1 MFVRKKKNRSSSIS
15 VVVVDKSN
23 GMFKEIQ
30 CLGSSKSES
39 EIAALYLKARL
50 WIEEYGGQQL
60 LDFTEPDLKMQ
71 EAIETERILSK
82 VDSVQINGTQL
93 LLNRIY
99 DHIGFNRI
107 EDDIL
112 RHLVIARIS
121 QPASKLATVASL
133 KSYYDEDL
141 ELNWIYK
148 YMDKLY
154 ATRRELIQQIS
165 VEHTLKILGG
175 RIGIVF
181 YDVTTLYFETGRQDI
196 LRQPG
201 FSKDGKNKESQIVL
215 GLLVSAGG
223 YPLSYSIFCGSQ
235 YEGRTLIPVIDDFI
249 QRFSLIDF
257 VIVADSGLMNKKKCR
272 TITKGSLQVYN
283 RYKN

>member
-1 MFVRKKKNRSSSIS
+1 MFVRKKKNRSGSIS
-15 VVVVDKSN
+15 IVVVDKSN
-23 GMFKEIQ
+23 GKFKEIQ
-30 CLGSSKSES
+30 CFGSAKSEF
-39 EIAALYLKARL
+39 EVAALYLKARL
-50 WIEEYGGQQL
+50 WMEEYGGQQL

-71 EAIETERILSK
+71 EAIETKRMLSK
-82 VDSVQINGTQL
+82 VDSVLINGTQL

-99 DHIGFNRI
+99 DGIGFNRI

-121 QPASKLATVASL
+121 QPASQLATVAYL

-148 YMDKLY
+148 YMDRLY

-165 VEHTLKILGG
+165 VEHSLKILGG

-201 FSKDGKNKESQIVL
+201 FSKDGKNKESQIEL

-223 YPLSYSIFCGSQ
+223 YPLSYSVFCGSQ
-235 YEGRTLIPVIDDFI
+235 YEGRTMIPVIDNFI
-249 QRFSLIDF
+249 QRFSLTDF
-257 VIVADSGLMNKKKCR
+257 VIVADSGLNE
-272 TITKGSLQVYN
+272 
-283 RYKN
+283 

>member
-1 MFVRKKKNRSSSIS
+1 MFVRKKKNCSGSIS
-15 VVVVDKSN
+15 VVVVDKSH
-23 GMFKEIQ
+23 GASKEIKRF
-30 CLGSSKSES
+30 GSSKSES
-39 EIAALYLKARL
+39 EVVALCLKARL

-71 EAIETERILSK
+71 ETIETERMLSQ
-82 VDSVQINGTQL
+82 VDSVLINGTQL

-99 DHIGFNRI
+99 DSIGFNRI

-121 QPASKLATVASL
+121 QPASKLATVAYL

-141 ELNWIYK
+141 ELNRIYK

-181 YDVTTLYFETGRQDI
+181 YDVTTLYFETGRQDL
-196 LRQPG
+196 LR
-201 FSKDGKNKESQIVL
+201 
-215 GLLVSAGG
+215 
-223 YPLSYSIFCGSQ
+223 
-235 YEGRTLIPVIDDFI
+235 
-249 QRFSLIDF
+249 QRFS
-257 VIVADSGLMNKKKCR
+257 N
-272 TITKGSLQVYN
+272 
-283 RYKN
+283 

>member
-1 MFVRKKKNRSSSIS
+1 MFVRKKKNGSGSIS

-23 GMFKEIQ
+23 GASKEIKRF
-30 CLGSSKSES
+30 GSSKSES
-39 EIAALYLKARL
+39 EVAALCLKAL

-71 EAIETERILSK
+71 EAIETERILSQ
-82 VDSVQINGTQL
+82 VDSVLINGTQL

-99 DHIGFNRI
+99 DSIGFNRI

-121 QPASKLATVASL
+121 QPASKLATVAYL

-141 ELNWIYK
+141 ELNRIYK

-165 VEHTLKILGG
+165 VAHTLKILGG

-181 YDVTTLYFETGRQDI
+181 YDVHTLF
-196 LRQPG
+196 
-201 FSKDGKNKESQIVL
+201 
-215 GLLVSAGG
+215 
-223 YPLSYSIFCGSQ
+223 
-235 YEGRTLIPVIDDFI
+235 
-249 QRFSLIDF
+249 
-257 VIVADSGLMNKKKCR
+257 
-272 TITKGSLQVYN
+272 
-283 RYKN
+283 